1 MEALRYSTHKSIM
14 TIATR
19 FLSVFAITAVLA
31 GCAGTD
37 FKRPDPQSLV
47 VGKST
52 AADVTRVM
60 GAPRQ
65 VGEVLKNEQKIKTA
79 RYVYATTGGE
89 SLYSGVVP
97 ARAMV
102 FSTFND
108 VLIGQEFVSSF
119 KIDATEFDDSKVKS
133 IIKGKTT
140 HQEVE
145 ALLGKPSGEV
155 IYPIIKKV
163 GEKAYVYGYSHAKGN
178 AFNMKFYAKTLVVSL
193 DPAGVVSDVEY
204 TSAGDK

>member
-1 MEALRYSTHKSIM
+1 MLLSNRLLLAL
-14 TIATR
+14 ATAAL
-19 FLSVFAITAVLA
+19 LSA
-31 GCAGTD
+31 CAGTD
-37 FKRPDPQSLV
+37 FKRPDPQALV

-60 GAPRQ
+60 GEPRQ
-65 VGEVLKNEQKIKTA
+65 TGEALKNEQKIKNV

-89 SLYSGVVP
+89 SLYAGVVP

-108 VLIGQEFVSSF
+108 VLVGQEFVSSF
-119 KIDATEFDDSKVKS
+119 KIDATEFDEAKVKELV
-133 IIKGKTT
+133 KGKTT
-140 HQEVE
+140 RAEVE

-155 IYPIIKKV
+155 IYPIIKKA

-178 AFNMKFYAKTLVVSL
+178 AFNMKFYAKTLVVSF
-193 DPAGVVSDVEY
+193 DPSGVISDVEY
-204 TSAGDK
+204 TSSGEK

>member
-1 MEALRYSTHKSIM
+1 MSTTKRLLLAF
-14 TIATR
+14 ATC
-19 FLSVFAITAVLA
+19 AILTA
-31 GCAGTD
+31 CAGTD

-60 GAPRQ
+60 GQPRQ
-65 VGEVLKNEQKIKTA
+65 VGEALKNEQKIKTA

-89 SLYSGVVP
+89 SLYPGVVP

-108 VLIGQEFVSSF
+108 VLVGQEFVSSF
-119 KIDATEFDDSKVKS
+119 KVDATEFDDSKVKD
-133 IIKGKTT
+133 IVKGKTT
-140 HQEVE
+140 RAEVE

-155 IYPIIKKV
+155 TFPIIKKV
-163 GEKAYVYGYSHAKGN
+163 GERAYVYGYSHAKGN
-178 AFNMKFYAKTLVVSL
+178 AFSMKFYAKTLVISL
-193 DPAGVVSDVEY
+193 DTAGVVSDVEY
-204 TSAGDK
+204 SSSGEK